1 MMTDEIYHLIEKFDT
16 ITIFGHVY
24 PDGDCYG
31 SQIGLREALRATFP
45 DKKVYALGSGFRSF
59 LDKIGPMDQVDDEVI
74 AGSLAIIVDVGNTPR
89 IEDQRYAAARMTI
102 KIDHHVPEGPWA
114 DVEWIEKDALA
125 VCDMIAGFVIDHHLK
140 ISTNGANALCLGLVT
155 DTGRFQ
161 FGTVGAATF
170 ARMAF
175 LLDHG
180 ANLAS
185 IYEVLYTVEE
195 RDLRLRG
202 FISLNF
208 KKTTT
213 GVAYMIMKKEM
224 VEAYQVYAH
233 KAANMVNTIANVKG
247 CPIWVIF
254 ADDGKDIYVEMRC
267 IEGYNIQPVARQFG
281 GGGHENAA
289 GCTLDSLETVQD
301 VLEALGNVV
310 SKGKN

>member
-1 MMTDEIYHLIEKFDT
+1 MTDEIYHLIEQFDT

-45 DKKVYALGSGFRSF
+45 EKKVYALGSGFRSF
-59 LDKIGPMDQVDDEVI
+59 LDRIGPMDQVDDSVI
-74 AGSLAIIVDVGNTPR
+74 AGSLAIIVDVGNTAR
-89 IEDQRYAAARMTI
+89 IEDQRYASARMTV
-102 KIDHHVPEGPWA
+102 KIDHHVPDGSWA
-114 DVEWIEKDALA
+114 DLEWIEKDALA
-125 VCDMIAGFVIDHHLK
+125 VCDMIAGFVIEHHLK
-140 ISTNGANALCLGLVT
+140 ISVSGANALCLGLVT

-161 FGTVGAATF
+161 FGSVGASTF
-170 ARMAF
+170 TRMAF
-175 LLDHG
+175 LLDQG

-185 IYEVLYTVEE
+185 IYEVLYSVDE

-202 FISLNF
+202 FISMNF
-208 KKTTT
+208 SKTSN
-213 GVAYMIMKKEM
+213 GVAFMVINKET
-224 VEAYQVYAH
+224 VEAYQVFAH
-233 KAANMVNTIANVKG
+233 KAANMVNAIANVKG

-289 GCTLDSLETVQD
+289 GCTLTSLDVVPQ

-310 SKGKN
+310 LQGRH